1 MTKSEL
7 QDCVKEQVVD
17 HFSKQ
22 FGKLIVDKLWESTD
36 GKIDSY
42 IFQYIIDSMYSEVCK
57 QVPVIKPL

>member
-7 QDCVKEQVVD
+7 QDCVKEQAVD
-17 HFSKQ
+17 HFIKQ
-22 FGKLIVDKLWESTD
+22 FDKVIVNELWESSD

>member
-7 QDCVKEQVVD
+7 QDYVKEQVVD

-22 FGKLIVDKLWESTD
+22 FGKLVVDELWESTD